1 MLDEKLERKAAEQ
14 ASAMAQVARQMAAKG
29 APVPLRLETVFS
41 KQVGHAPHTPRW
53 RDWIGGET
61 RLLAPGRSAWRR
73 RRVRCLG
80 AVGTAPEH
88 ALRTQSLHP
97 HPHPGPMVR

>member
-1 MLDEKLERKAAEQ
+1 MVVAGVTYAEARQVLDEKLERKAAEQ

-53 RDWIGGET
+53 RDWFGGET
-61 RLLAPGRSAWRR
+61 RRWRDAPPWPSEGMR
-73 RRVRCLG
+73 G
-80 AVGTAPEH
+80 GGVG
-88 ALRTQSLHP
+88 
-97 HPHPGPMVR
+97 